1 MIDEDKRPVRPTSER
16 LKMAGDAAEFIVRND
31 IDEDGGTI
39 SVTTYRMLDGS
50 ILDLLTKRQ
59 QIGGAEYHAGV
70 RFYSDW
76 YLSGLANSGVIDPS
90 KDIVDNSGGRATQ
103 SDAKL
108 AAMTRYHKAVKAL
121 CTAHGMVMQCCV
133 LAEEPLESY
142 GRRVHRQNSPK
153 RARLAATTSLKEAL
167 TALDEHY
174 NGRRRVRMG
183 SSHADDYRPMGVKTG
198 VIEIDG

>member
-1 MIDEDKRPVRPTSER
+1 MIEEESRPVRPTSER
-16 LKMAGDAAEFIVRND
+16 LKMAGDAAEFIVRD
-31 IDEDGGTI
+31 DVDEDGRKLPI
-39 SVTTYRMLDGS
+39 TTYRMLDGS

-90 KDIVDNSGGRATQ
+90 KDIVDNSGRASQ

-142 GRRVHRQNSPK
+142 GRRIYRQGSSKP
-153 RARLAATTSLKEAL
+153 ARLAATTALKDAL
-167 TALDEHY
+167 CALDEHY
-174 NGRRRVRMG
+174 NGKRHHRM
-183 SSHADDYRPMGVKTG
+183 SSVSSEGYRPTEVTLGTVK
-198 VIEIDG
+198 VSR